1 MLVPELRIR
10 GVPSKVFFLLFSRPA
25 DLQKRHWKGL
35 VAWLGA
41 PGATMLK
48 FVLKR
53 CRWKWIASQILLI
66 MILSV
71 FSTFIFYYGHCDLVW
86 LTFNSIVMFGEM
98 RAFMKT
104 FMLQLFAD
112 GDLWPGMRRT
122 RLFVGPTVGAL
133 VPL

>member
-1 MLVPELRIR
+1 MSLEMENL
-10 GVPSKVFFLLFSRPA
+10 S
-25 DLQKRHWKGL
+25 D
-35 VAWLGA
+35 
-41 PGATMLK
+41 
-48 FVLKR
+48 
-53 CRWKWIASQILLI
+53 LI

-71 FSTFIFYYGHCDLVW
+71 FSTLYFYYGHCDLVW

-98 RAFMKT
+98 RAFLKT

-122 RLFVGPTVGAL
+122 RLFVGPTVRAL